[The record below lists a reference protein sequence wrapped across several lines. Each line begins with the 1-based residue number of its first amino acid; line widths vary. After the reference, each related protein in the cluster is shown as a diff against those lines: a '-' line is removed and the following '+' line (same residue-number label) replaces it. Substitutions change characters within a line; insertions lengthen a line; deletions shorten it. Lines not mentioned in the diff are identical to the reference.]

1 MLKDYYGKDASALLE
16 KKLYLLDM
24 DGTIYL
30 GDRLFPGV
38 NELLEKMESRGGR
51 YVFITNNASK
61 SAADYVKKWKAAGAG
76 MCLSRTTPRD
86 RRRIT

>member
-38 NELLEKMESRGGR
+38 NELLEKMESRGGQVCV
-51 YVFITNNASK
+51 YHE
-61 SAADYVKKWKAAGAG
+61 
-76 MCLSRTTPRD
+76 
-86 RRRIT
+86 

>member
-38 NELLEKMESRGGR
+38 NELLEKMESRGG
-51 YVFITNNASK
+51 
-61 SAADYVKKWKAAGAG
+61 G
-76 MCLSRTTPRD
+76 MCLSRITPRN